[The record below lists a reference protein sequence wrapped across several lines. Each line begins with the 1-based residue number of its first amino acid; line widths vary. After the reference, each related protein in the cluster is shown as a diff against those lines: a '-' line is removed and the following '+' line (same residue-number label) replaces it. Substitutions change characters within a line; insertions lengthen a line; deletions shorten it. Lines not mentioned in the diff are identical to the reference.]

1 MNFIDL
7 FAGVGGVRKGL
18 EKAGHKCVGWCE
30 WDKWARLSYSSVHN
44 TEGEWTAHDIRT
56 VRASDMP
63 RADLWCFGFPCTD
76 ISVAGKMQG
85 FKKDTEGQT
94 TEIEEGE
101 QTRSGLFYEVIRLLR
116 ELPKEDRPKWLIAEN
131 VKNLISI
138 EQGWGFARCLV
149 ALGEVGY
156 ICEWQLFNTKY
167 SYNVAGVCVPGVP
180 QNRERVYIV
189 GRLVGAGGGRKV
201 FPIQRAD
208 TKNPAEL
215 QKIAGRWGMDHQAG
229 SIYDKNGLSPAL
241 DTCGGGGRE
250 PHIVDDDSKVK
261 QIGHIVGYGL
271 ENPQPYRV
279 YDESGAAPT
288 LTSASDG
295 KVPMVVD
302 KEVNQIGH
310 GMSKDGKPIQGYGVF
325 DTDGVAPTLTTGHGS
340 AQPYIKANDI
350 VTYNVQQTVS
360 VRKYEVDIPALQT
373 LLRDAKEKSNLTV
386 KQIAC
391 MVDEPEVKVA
401 HWFRTDECFA
411 IPSADKW
418 LRLRMVL
425 KIDDISFD
433 SPVMEFVEMDN
444 KFDQS
449 NRAYGIDGVAPT
461 LTRTKSDIQVLG
473 SYSPSGYNA
482 TRVVSPEGIAPTV
495 MENHGQVTA
504 VTIQAVLTPDRLEKG
519 QNGRRIKDDG
529 EPMFTL
535 TTQDRHGVAINDMP
549 QVVGGVGEPNA
560 FGKQFRQGNR
570 IYSTDSVSPALQ
582 TNNGNASGGSVLVA
596 TEDE

>member
-1 MNFIDL
+1 MTYEQLELPICQGQTCGHTDFLVKVCRSQEKWTDSSNKKTEKQQKSKKVSKL
-7 FAGVGGVRKGL
+7 GV
-18 EKAGHKCVGWCE
+18 
-30 WDKWARLSYSSVHN
+30 DFFTRLSDFCENSPKKIDPSGLSLRMLRTLSALNRDGVLPDASLHWEKLGTFVSGRSSTLN
-44 TEGEWTAHDIRT
+44 TLTTLQESVFPAFPKTEREYT
-56 VRASDMP
+56 SL
-63 RADLWCFGFPCTD
+63 ADLLEQEVDEKYFL
-76 ISVAGKMQG
+76 SN
-85 FKKDTEGQT
+85 
-94 TEIEEGE
+94 E
-101 QTRSGLFYEVIRLLR
+101 QTQKILLNC
-116 ELPKEDRPKWLIAEN
+116 K
-131 VKNLISI
+131 
-138 EQGWGFARCLV
+138 
-149 ALGEVGY
+149 
-156 ICEWQLFNTKY
+156 
-167 SYNVAGVCVPGVP
+167 
-180 QNRERVYIV
+180 
-189 GRLVGAGGGRKV
+189 
-201 FPIQRAD
+201 
-208 TKNPAEL
+208 
-215 QKIAGRWGMDHQAG
+215 KIAGRWGMDHQAG
-229 SIYDKNGLSPAL
+229 SIYDKQGLSPAL
-241 DTCGGGGRE
+241 DTCGGGSRE

-340 AQPYIKANDI
+340 AQPY
-350 VTYNVQQTVS
+350 V
-360 VRKYEVDIPALQT
+360 
-373 LLRDAKEKSNLTV
+373 
-386 KQIAC
+386 
-391 MVDEPEVKVA
+391 MDEQ
-401 HWFRTDECFA
+401 
-411 IPSADKW
+411 
-418 LRLRMVL
+418 
-425 KIDDISFD
+425 KI
-433 SPVMEFVEMDN
+433 N
-444 KFDQS
+444 
-449 NRAYGIDGVAPT
+449 
-461 LTRTKSDIQVLG
+461 VLG

-482 TRVVSPEGIAPTV
+482 TRVVSPDGIVTTV

-504 VTIQAVLTPDRLEKG
+504 VTIQAILTPDRTEKR

-535 TTQDRHGVAINDMP
+535 TTQDRHGVVIGSCYTHGKESSSNRPLMQNTSRTVLAEQRVGIAISDMP